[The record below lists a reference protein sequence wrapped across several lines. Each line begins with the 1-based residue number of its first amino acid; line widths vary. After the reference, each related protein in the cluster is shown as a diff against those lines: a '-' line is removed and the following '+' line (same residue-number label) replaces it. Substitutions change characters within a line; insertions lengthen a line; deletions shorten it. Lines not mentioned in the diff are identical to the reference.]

1 MVSRGVNKVIFV
13 GNLGQDLEV
22 RYMLNGGVV
31 VNITLVIFEF
41 WCDKVI
47 GEMKEQIEWY
57 CVVLFGK
64 LVEVVSEYLCKG
76 FQVYIEGQLCI
87 CKWID

>member
-13 GNLGQDLEV
+13 GNLGQDSEV

-41 WCDKVI
+41 WRDKAI

-57 CVVLFGK
+57 RVVLFGK
-64 LVEVVSEYLCKG
+64 LVEVASEYLRKG
-76 FQVYIEGQLCI
+76 FQVYIEGQLRI
-87 CKWID
+87 RKWID